1 MAAIGN
7 VLASSLQLTS
17 INLVMCEKD
26 KTYKLL
32 EIGPN
37 DDNTN
42 NDSVPIRNRERE
54 RERERERFRGMG
66 SADTLVVLGTF
77 VDVVCSRARDVRV
90 HSGRVGGCL
99 EHFVLKSRRANC
111 FGLLTYAAQKQ
122 SRVLLAQREVRQKFS

>member
-1 MAAIGN
+1 
-7 VLASSLQLTS
+7 
-17 INLVMCEKD
+17 MCEKD

-54 RERERERFRGMG
+54 RVRERERERIRGMG

-77 VDVVCSRARDVRV
+77 ADVVFFPCPRRL
-90 HSGRVGGCL
+90 GCTAV
-99 EHFVLKSRRANC
+99 ESE
-111 FGLLTYAAQKQ
+111 AAL
-122 SRVLLAQREVRQKFS
+122 SISC